1 MRDSKTARQA
11 RLSAILAEE
20 DRETSKEEG
29 DSHGEKRKY
38 LVNECLPAKQV
49 SLSDENAISGNS
61 SLPDIVIATLSGKQ
75 THSEGQ
81 CR

>member
-38 LVNECLPAKQV
+38 LVNECL
-49 SLSDENAISGNS
+49 LN
-61 SLPDIVIATLSGKQ
+61 
-75 THSEGQ
+75 HSETVRHGGGSNHTSFSPYLIHITL
-81 CR
+81 